1 MDRSWTRRRFLTG
14 LGIPGTVLATLGR
27 WPRLITSGVAVASA
41 GAGTAAGAPGAADAA
56 AARHFDGAEAAAG
69 SGAAQGKSALAP
81 AASGVL
87 AISTWNHGKIAV
99 EAAARMLNQ
108 GAGTLDAVEKGVNAV
123 EDDPTV
129 DSVGL
134 GGLPN
139 EEGIVE
145 LDAAV
150 MIGRTLEAGSVG
162 GLRHIRNPI
171 SVARQVIER
180 THHVMLVGEGALQ
193 FAHSCGFED
202 ENLLT
207 ESSREAWKKWKRDP
221 NRRTFWKD
229 AVTVAGSHD
238 TVGLIVRDAKGRLCV
253 GVSTSGLEWK
263 LAGRVGDSPI
273 IGCGLY
279 ADDDVGAACATGI
292 GEAIIRAAASHAI
305 VEAMRRGRTPQQA
318 CEEVVRRIVKRD
330 PGRDKRVAFLAVDRH
345 GAFGAASSDP
355 EFTYALF
362 RGGKTSMTSVRPLA
376 A

>member
-1 MDRSWTRRRFLTG
+1 
-14 LGIPGTVLATLGR
+14 
-27 WPRLITSGVAVASA
+27 
-41 GAGTAAGAPGAADAA
+41 
-56 AARHFDGAEAAAG
+56 
-69 SGAAQGKSALAP
+69 
-81 AASGVL
+81 
-87 AISTWNHGKIAV
+87 
-99 EAAARMLNQ
+99 MLNQ
-108 GAGTLDAVEKGVNAV
+108 GAGALDAVEKGVNAV

-129 DSVGL
+129 HSVGL

-150 MIGRTLEAGSVG
+150 MIGRTLEAGSVA

-171 SVARQVIER
+171 SVARQVMQR
-180 THHVMLVGEGALQ
+180 TYHVMLVGEGALQ
-193 FAHSCGFED
+193 FAHTCGFED

-207 ESSREAWKKWKRDP
+207 ESSREAWKKWRREP
-221 NRRTFWKD
+221 NRKTFWKD
-229 AVTVAGSHD
+229 GAATRASLGGDGIDPDRPADLAAAQVPPGVHD
-238 TVGLIVRDAKGRLCV
+238 TVGLIVRDAGGRLCV

-279 ADDDVGAACATGI
+279 ADDEVGAACGTGI
-292 GEAIIRAAASHAI
+292 GEAIIRAAASHSI

-362 RGGKTSMTSVRPLA
+362 RGGKTTMTPVQPLRP
-376 A
+376 

>member
-14 LGIPGTVLATLGR
+14 LGIPGAVLATLGR
-27 WPRLITSGVAVASA
+27 WPRLLAV
-41 GAGTAAGAPGAADAA
+41 GGTAMAAGKSTAA
-56 AARHFDGAEAAAG
+56 AAVAPA
-69 SGAAQGKSALAP
+69 SGA
-81 AASGVL
+81 L
-87 AISTWNHGKIAV
+87 AIATWGHGKIAV

-108 GAGTLDAVEKGVNAV
+108 GAGALDAVEKGVNAV

-145 LDAAV
+145 LDAALMV
-150 MIGRTLEAGSVG
+150 GRTLEAGSVA

-171 SVARQVIER
+171 SVARQVMER

-193 FAHSCGFED
+193 FAHSSGFED

-221 NRRTFWKD
+221 NRKSFWKD
-229 AVTVAGSHD
+229 GAGAATRASLGGGGEESGRAGDLAAAQVPPGVHD
-238 TVGLIVRDAKGRLCV
+238 TVGLIVRDAGGRLCV

-279 ADDDVGAACATGI
+279 ADDEVGAACGTGI

-305 VEAMRRGRTPQQA
+305 VEAMRRGRTPRQA

-330 PGRDKRVAFLAVDRH
+330 PGRDHRVAFLAVNRH

-362 RGGKTSMTSVRPLA
+362 RGGKTTMTAVRPLA